1 MFILIMIWSA
11 ELLVIWWVSFNKYN
25 IFYASTQAADN
36 PTVHEIRD
44 VCQSQGLNCEIEVML
59 SFWVSTKVWSGLEA
73 ALQSFIDLVC
83 LVSWSEIFG
92 ASDLHLVNL
101 IFFSQNK
108 YYPRDSAKDAMCRGR
123 VRVQLKNSDSSFVN
137 EKFQSSK
144 VDTCYSV

>member
-1 MFILIMIWSA
+1 MIWSA
-11 ELLVIWWVSFNKYN
+11 ELLVIWLVSIYKYN
-25 IFYASTQAADN
+25 IFYASAQAADN

-59 SFWVSTKVWSGLEA
+59 SFEWPQKSDQSWS
-73 ALQSFIDLVC
+73 C
-83 LVSWSEIFG
+83 LVSRSKIFWCIWFTV
-92 ASDLHLVNL
+92 HLVVL
-101 IFFSQNK
+101 IFFFSQNK